1 MGSLHPYR
9 GSSYNS
15 CCSLVQGGDCE
26 AIEHYVFALFVECGG
41 KITEKNW
48 NKRRKSEKM
57 WRVMAFLSMHGG
69 FRYRIYAMPV
79 IVITAMGMS

>member
-1 MGSLHPYR
+1 MSLH
-9 GSSYNS
+9 S
-15 CCSLVQGGDCE
+15 
-26 AIEHYVFALFVECGG
+26 FAECGG

-57 WRVMAFLSMHGG
+57 WRVMAFLSLHGG
-69 FRYRIYAMPV
+69 FHYRIYAMPV

>member
-1 MGSLHPYR
+1 
-9 GSSYNS
+9 
-15 CCSLVQGGDCE
+15 
-26 AIEHYVFALFVECGG
+26 
-41 KITEKNW
+41 
-48 NKRRKSEKM
+48 M